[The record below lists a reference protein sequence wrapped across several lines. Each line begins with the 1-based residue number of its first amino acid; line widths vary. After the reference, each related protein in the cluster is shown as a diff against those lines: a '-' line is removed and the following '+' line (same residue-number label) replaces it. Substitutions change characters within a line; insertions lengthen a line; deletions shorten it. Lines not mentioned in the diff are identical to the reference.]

1 MEILSALKLQFT
13 TSFIYKF
20 LFTILPEGLSHLDA
34 LYQNVLSW
42 FFHKIMIMKHVYD
55 LEMGH
60 LNIPVFT
67 SSHVYYIL

>member
-1 MEILSALKLQFT
+1 MEILSELKLQFS

-34 LYQNVLSW
+34 LYQDVLTW

-55 LEMGH
+55 LGMGYF
-60 LNIPVFT
+60 NIPVF
-67 SSHVYYIL
+67 SHVYYIQ